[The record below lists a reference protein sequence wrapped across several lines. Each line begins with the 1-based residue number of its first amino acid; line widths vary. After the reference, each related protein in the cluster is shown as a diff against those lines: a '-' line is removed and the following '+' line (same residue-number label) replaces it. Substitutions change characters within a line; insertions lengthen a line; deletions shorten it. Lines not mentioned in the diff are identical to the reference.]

1 MIRSQKGNALI
12 TLLFFMAIS
21 LAIITGVVVVVLNNA
36 ISTSSVDQGTTA
48 YYMAETGAE
57 NALLRLIRDPSY
69 TGETMSI
76 DGGSVVIV
84 VNSGTIT
91 SAATF
96 SNTIRKVQVQTSNTN
111 NQLTVTSWKEIN

>member
-1 MIRSQKGNALI
+1 MIKSQKGNALI

-36 ISTSSVDQGTTA
+36 TSTSSVDQGTTA
-48 YYMAETGAE
+48 YYIAETGAE

-69 TGETMSI
+69 AGETMNV

-91 SAATF
+91 STATF
-96 SNTIRKVQVQTSNTN
+96 SNTIRKVQIQTSNTN
-111 NQLTVTSWKEIN
+111 NQLNITSWKEIN